1 MIRTVNY
8 RHISIYLAVLV
19 WIIIPSGVNAQTAND
34 VLDKMKNALKK
45 EKRISIAYEQSYQ
58 WKSSDRGSKLAGKLD
73 MQNLTKFRL
82 YTDEQTIVSDGES
95 IWSYTPFTKQ
105 VIINKIDKSG
115 GTILPGDFLSDYPKD
130 YKTKLLDED
139 KFEGEYL
146 LELKPKDSS
155 SFVTAIRIWL
165 DGEDYLI
172 RSIEYIDINQNVT
185 LWEITEINLS
195 PDFDDSHFKFKSPSG
210 VETVDLR

>member
-1 MIRTVNY
+1 LIRTVNY
-8 RHISIYLAVLV
+8 RHISIFLAVLV

-139 KFEGEYL
+139 RFEGEFL
-146 LELKPKDSS
+146 LELKPKDNG

-165 DGEDYLI
+165 DDQDYLI

-185 LWEITEINLS
+185 LWEITEINLN
-195 PDFDDSHFKFKSPSG
+195 PDFDDSHFRFKSPSG

>member
-1 MIRTVNY
+1 MIIIRNFK
-8 RHISIYLAVLV
+8 RIFLHLAVITWSLF
-19 WIIIPSGVNAQTAND
+19 PSGVLAQSANE
-34 VLDKMKNALKK
+34 VLDRMKDALKK
-45 EKRISIAYEQSYQ
+45 EKSISIAYVQSYK
-58 WKSSDRGSKLAGKLD
+58 WKSSNSGSSSAGKLD
-73 MQNLTKFRL
+73 MQDLTKFRL
-82 YTDEQTIVSDGES
+82 YTDEQTVVSDGES
-95 IWSYTPFTKQ
+95 IWSYTPFNKQ
-105 VIINKIDKSG
+105 VIINNIDKSG

-130 YKTKLLDED
+130 YKTKLLDDD

-172 RSIEYIDINQNVT
+172 RSIEYIDINHNVT
-185 LWEITEINLS
+185 LWEITEINLN
-195 PDFDDSHFKFKSPSG
+195 PEFDASHFKFKSPSG

>member
-1 MIRTVNY
+1 MKLILNFKR
-8 RHISIYLAVLV
+8 IILLLAVV
-19 WIIIPSGVNAQTAND
+19 TWSIFPSGVQAQTANEI
-34 VLDKMKNALKK
+34 LDKMKDALKK
-45 EKRISIAYEQSYQ
+45 EKSISIAYEQSYK
-58 WKSSDRGSKLAGKLD
+58 WKSSDSGSKSAGKLD
-73 MQNLTKFRL
+73 MQDLTKFRL
-82 YTDEQTIVSDGES
+82 YTEEQTIVSDGES

-195 PDFDDSHFKFKSPSG
+195 PDFDGSHFKFKSPSG

>member
-8 RHISIYLAVLV
+8 NHISLFLAVLV
-19 WIIIPSGVNAQTAND
+19 WIIIPSGVNAQSPND

-45 EKRISIAYEQSYQ
+45 EKRISIAYEQSYK
-58 WKSSDRGSKLAGKLD
+58 WKSSDRSSKLAGKLD

-95 IWSYTPFTKQ
+95 IWSYTPFTQQ

-130 YKTKLLDED
+130 YNTKLLDED
-139 KFEGEYL
+139 RFEGEYL
-146 LELKPKDSS
+146 LELKPIDSG

-165 DGEDYLI
+165 DDQDYLI

-185 LWEITEINLS
+185 LWEITEINLN
-195 PDFDDSHFKFKSPSG
+195 PDFDDSHFRFKSPSG
-210 VETVDLR
+210 EETVDLR

>member
-1 MIRTVNY
+1 LIRTVNY
-8 RHISIYLAVLV
+8 KHISLFLAVLV

-45 EKRISIAYEQSYQ
+45 EKRISIAYEQSYK

-73 MQNLTKFRL
+73 MQDLTKFRL
-82 YTDEQTIVSDGES
+82 NTAEQTIVSDGES
-95 IWSYTPFTKQ
+95 IWSYTPFTQQ

-139 KFEGEYL
+139 RFEGEFL
-146 LELKPKDSS
+146 LELKPKDSG

-165 DGEDYLI
+165 DDQDYLI

-185 LWEITEINLS
+185 LWEITEINLN
-195 PDFDDSHFKFKSPSG
+195 PDFDDSHFKFNSPSG

>member
-8 RHISIYLAVLV
+8 KHISLFLAVLV

-45 EKRISIAYEQSYQ
+45 EKRISIAYEQSYK
-58 WKSSDRGSKLAGKLD
+58 WKSSDRGSRLAGKLD
-73 MQNLTKFRL
+73 MQDLTKFRL
-82 YTDEQTIVSDGES
+82 NTAEQTIVSDGES
-95 IWSYTPFTKQ
+95 IWSYTPFTQQ

-139 KFEGEYL
+139 RFEGEFL
-146 LELKPKDSS
+146 LELKPKDSG

-165 DGEDYLI
+165 DDQDYLI

-185 LWEITEINLS
+185 LWEITEINLN
-195 PDFDDSHFKFKSPSG
+195 PDFDDSHFRFKSPSG

>member
-1 MIRTVNY
+1 LIKTLNFKRIFLLLGIT
-8 RHISIYLAVLV
+8 IGLLV
-19 WIIIPSGVNAQTAND
+19 PTRAQSQTANE
-34 VLDKMKNALKK
+34 VFDKMRNALKK
-45 EKRISIAYEQSYQ
+45 EKSISIAYEQSYK
-58 WKSSDRGSKLAGKLD
+58 WKSSDTGSKLAGRLD

-82 YTDEQTIVSDGES
+82 HTDEHTIVSDGES

-130 YKTKLLDED
+130 YKAKLLDEN

-146 LELKPKDSS
+146 LELKPKDNG
-155 SFVTAIRIWL
+155 SFVTAIRIWV

-185 LWEITEINLS
+185 LWEITEINLN
-195 PDFDDSHFKFKSPSG
+195 PNFDKSHFKFDSPSDS
-210 VETVDLR
+210 ETVDLR

>member
-1 MIRTVNY
+1 MKLTLNY
-8 RHISIYLAVLV
+8 KRIILFLAVVTWSIL
-19 WIIIPSGVNAQTAND
+19 PSGVQAQTANEI
-34 VLDKMKNALKK
+34 LDKMKDALKK
-45 EKRISIAYEQSYQ
+45 EKSISISYEQSYK
-58 WKSSDRGSKLAGKLD
+58 WKSSDSGSRSAGKLD
-73 MQNLTKFRL
+73 MQDLIKFRL
-82 YTDEQTIVSDGES
+82 YTEEQTIVSDGKS

>member
-8 RHISIYLAVLV
+8 KHISLFLAVLV

-45 EKRISIAYEQSYQ
+45 EKRISIAYEQSYK

-73 MQNLTKFRL
+73 MQDLTKFRL
-82 YTDEQTIVSDGES
+82 NTAEQTIVSDGES
-95 IWSYTPFTKQ
+95 IWSYTPFTQQ

-139 KFEGEYL
+139 RFEGEYL
-146 LELKPKDSS
+146 LELKPKDSG

-165 DGEDYLI
+165 DDQDYLI

-185 LWEITEINLS
+185 LWEITEINLN
-195 PDFDDSHFKFKSPSG
+195 PDFDDSHFKFNSPSG

>member
-1 MIRTVNY
+1 MTLIVNIK
-8 RHISIYLAVLV
+8 RIFLLLGISIGFL
-19 WIIIPSGVNAQTAND
+19 IPQEVQAQSANE
-34 VLDKMKNALKK
+34 VFDKMRNALKK
-45 EKRISIAYEQSYQ
+45 EKSISIAYEQSYK
-58 WKSSDRGSKLAGKLD
+58 WKSSNSGSKSAGKLD
-73 MQNLTKFRL
+73 MQDLIKFRL
-82 YTDEQTIVSDGES
+82 YTEEQTIVSDGES

-105 VIINKIDKSG
+105 VIINRIDKSG

-130 YKTKLLDED
+130 YRAKLLKED

-146 LELKPKDSS
+146 LELKPKESG
-155 SFVTAIRIWL
+155 SFVTAIRIWV

-185 LWEITEINLS
+185 LWEITEINLN
-195 PDFDDSHFKFKSPSG
+195 PNFDDSHFKFDSPSG

>member
-1 MIRTVNY
+1 MKLILNFKQ
-8 RHISIYLAVLV
+8 IILLLAVV
-19 WIIIPSGVNAQTAND
+19 TWSIFPSGVKAQTANEI
-34 VLDKMKNALKK
+34 LDKMKDALKK
-45 EKRISIAYEQSYQ
+45 EKSISIAYEQSYK
-58 WKSSDRGSKLAGKLD
+58 WKSSDSGSKSAGKLD
-73 MQNLTKFRL
+73 MQDLIKFRL
-82 YTDEQTIVSDGES
+82 YTEEQTIVSDGKS
-95 IWSYTPFTKQ
+95 IWSYTPFTNQ

>member
-1 MIRTVNY
+1 MTLIVNIK
-8 RHISIYLAVLV
+8 RIFLLLGISIGFL
-19 WIIIPSGVNAQTAND
+19 IPQEVQAQSANE
-34 VLDKMKNALKK
+34 VFDKMRNALKK
-45 EKRISIAYEQSYQ
+45 EKSISIAYEQSYK
-58 WKSSDRGSKLAGKLD
+58 WKSSNRGSKSAGKLD
-73 MQNLTKFRL
+73 MQDLIKFRL
-82 YTDEQTIVSDGES
+82 YTEEQTIVSDGES

-105 VIINKIDKSG
+105 VIINRIDKSG

-130 YKTKLLDED
+130 YRAKLLKED

-146 LELKPKDSS
+146 LELKPKESG
-155 SFVTAIRIWL
+155 SFVTAIRIWV

-185 LWEITEINLS
+185 LWEITEINLN
-195 PDFDDSHFKFKSPSG
+195 PNFDDSHFKFDSPSG